1 MLVFEAHL
9 GLCKNAYVIQAPQH
23 SPRQREP
30 STRERILLVRHV
42 PPPHADC
49 RTGIGQPTARR
60 IISFVQPAQ
69 QMYFRGSSMEIARLS
84 PLRSWPA
91 STQDGHCVT

>member
-1 MLVFEAHL
+1 MLVFETHL
-9 GLCKNAYVIQAPQH
+9 GLCKYADLIQTSQR
-23 SPRQREP
+23 SPRQSEP
-30 STRERILLVRHV
+30 STRQRILLVRHV

-49 RTGIGQPTARR
+49 RTRIGQPTARR

-84 PLRSWPA
+84 PLRSCPA
-91 STQDGHCVT
+91 SAQEGHRVT

>member
-9 GLCKNAYVIQAPQH
+9 GLRKNAYLIQASQH
-23 SPRQREP
+23 SPRQGEP
-30 STRERILLVRHV
+30 PTRQRILLVRHV

-49 RTGIGQPTARR
+49 RTEIGQPTARR
-60 IISFVQPAQ
+60 IISFVQRAQ

-91 STQDGHCVT
+91 SAQDGHRVT